1 MLSDYRFYESKT
13 IRGIQF
19 MKKVLFILGQLSDAD
34 VDWMTDTGHK
44 EQVPTASALIRQGQ
58 PIDSLYIVLDG
69 LLSVTDTRLGGRE
82 LAQLGAGEMVGEMS
96 FVDAAPPN
104 ATVTALQDSVVL
116 AIPRAQLSAKL
127 ELDSGFAAR
136 FYRAIATF
144 LSDRLRATVGQ
155 LGYGE
160 IESLDEETI
169 AADELD
175 DNVLDNIHLAG
186 GRFDR
191 MLQRLLGSQ
200 ELS

>member
-1 MLSDYRFYESKT
+1 MVGYAATPRVRYRAERGN
-13 IRGIQF
+13 IRQL
-19 MKKVLFILGQLSDAD
+19 MKKVLYILGQLRDTD
-34 VDWMTDTGHK
+34 VDWMTETGHK
-44 EQVPTASALIRQGQ
+44 QPVEAGAVLIRQGQ

-69 LLSVTDTRLGGRE
+69 LLSVTDARLEGRE

-104 ATVTALQDSVVL
+104 ATVTALQKSVVL
-116 AIPRAQLSAKL
+116 TIPRARLSAKL
-127 ELDSGFAAR
+127 QQDQGFAAH

-155 LGYGE
+155 LGYGQPTA
-160 IESLDEETI
+160 LDDELI

-186 GRFDR
+186 DRFER
-191 MLQRLLGSQ
+191 MLQRLMGG
-200 ELS
+200 

>member
-1 MLSDYRFYESKT
+1 
-13 IRGIQF
+13 
-19 MKKVLFILGQLSDAD
+19 MKKVLFILGQLTDTD
-34 VDWMTDTGHK
+34 VDWMTNTGHK
-44 EQVPTASALIRQGQ
+44 KQVKAGAVLIRQGQ

-69 LLSVTDTRLGGRE
+69 LLSVTDNRLGGRE

-104 ATVTALQDSVVL
+104 ATVTALQNSVVL
-116 AIPRAQLSAKL
+116 AIPRTQLSTKL
-127 ELDSGFAAR
+127 EQDSRFAAH
-136 FYRAIATF
+136 FFRAIATF

-160 IESLDEETI
+160 VNPIDNLDNDAESI

-186 GRFDR
+186 DRFER
-191 MLQRLLGSQ
+191 MLHRLMRS
-200 ELS
+200 